1 MTEQQDFRKLGYVG
15 SLKPA
20 VDRNDWFTPAK
31 YIEAARAVLGE
42 IEFDPYSDP
51 VANETVKAL
60 RIRTKL
66 DDSNEPW
73 PDVKTVFMNPPYQ
86 RGMVEVA
93 VNRFIDE
100 YIQRDFSGIVL
111 VNNATET
118 KWFQSLLYHA
128 DALCLIDH
136 RIAFNQVDGKAV
148 SGNTRGQA
156 FFYFDGKDWDNR
168 VFRFMKNF
176 EQFGFVVKL

>member
-1 MTEQQDFRKLGYVG
+1 MSEQQDFRKLGYVG

-20 VDRNDWFTPAK
+20 VDRNDWFTPAL
-31 YIEAARAVLGE
+31 YIEAARAVLGD

-51 VANETVKAL
+51 IANKTVKAKI
-60 RIRTKL
+60 IRTKL
-66 DDSNEPW
+66 DDGDEPW
-73 PDVKTVFMNPPYQ
+73 PDVKTVFMNPPFGK
-86 RGMVEVA
+86 GMIEAA
-93 VNRFIDE
+93 VKQFCYELER
-100 YIQRDFSGIVL
+100 QLFSGIVL

-118 KWFQSLLYHA
+118 KWFQTLLHHA
-128 DALCLIDH
+128 DALCLTDH

-168 VFRFMKNF
+168 VFRFMNNF
-176 EQFGFVVKL
+176 EQFGFVAKL